1 MGILLVIRKQ
11 TLWKRLLAGL
21 RLVLSIIVSFNLE
34 LSRNILDP
42 LWFLAYHEVDTDD
55 GDYDEDDS
63 EDEDNHEN
71 F

>member
-1 MGILLVIRKQ
+1 M
-11 TLWKRLLAGL
+11 
-21 RLVLSIIVSFNLE
+21 LSIIVSFNLE